1 MDLINE
7 LNEAI
12 EFIEEHLEDE
22 LNLED
27 IAKHSSYSAYH
38 FQRFFNYISGIPL
51 SEYIRR
57 RRLSRAAFELQNGEK
72 VIDVALRYGYMS
84 ADSFTRAF
92 TKQHGITPRE
102 CKKETISMELYP
114 PMKFQLTI
122 QGRESLKCRIETKKA
137 FSMFGVD
144 TQLDKSWD
152 ERTTSL
158 AIEEFISEC
167 KSKGIYSEMNSIYG
181 YSSDMVLHRA
191 FKKRNN
197 SQIEFGICQH
207 LKDGFYVPDYFKRI
221 YIPGGQWAIFHAEEG
236 SMEEIWNRI
245 YTEWLK
251 DSGYEIRDEYAFEL
265 YYGNA
270 KKGNVRSEIMIPIQK
285 LTSNTC
291 IGGKKK
297 RLMSKRG
304 EMIAG
309 KYHIEEFEYDP
320 SWDEPLQKLYMKVF
334 EKYPNGIY
342 WSYDPRSNEG
352 KHVFLCLDKD
362 NSIIGKGHAM
372 IFERQEDDAP
382 GYAEHRIFI
391 HYRVL
396 PEYENDK
403 EALDL
408 LYERVLECA
417 KELRKQLSNRVCQLC
432 IGNKVFEEVYNK
444 HIESREWPEY
454 GSIYHFERETKS
466 TLLDITQVDDVNI
479 RPFHLDS
486 EEIIRQLVIN
496 DQICFRDCISSVDYY
511 MDVSK
516 EEYIAYGAFHA
527 DENGKEHL
535 VGSVIT
541 EIHDNLPP
549 EISGVMILPEY
560 RRKHIASYM
569 LEYTLDALNKKGHK
583 GVWLVTPCNNEAG
596 IELYKKNGF
605 SIVSKENRYMKYL

>member
-38 FQRFFNYISGIPL
+38 FQRFFNYILGIPL

-114 PMKFQLTI
+114 PMKFQLSI

-137 FSMFGVD
+137 FSMFGVN
-144 TQLDKSWD
+144 TQLDRSW
-152 ERTTSL
+152 EEGATSL
-158 AIEEFISEC
+158 AIEKFISGC

-191 FKKRNN
+191 FKKKNN
-197 SQIEFGICQH
+197 SQIDFGIYQY
-207 LKDGFYVPDYFKRI
+207 LKDGFYVPDYFTRI
-221 YIPGGQWAIFHAEEG
+221 YIPDGQWAIFHAEEG
-236 SMEEIWNRI
+236 SMEEIWKRI
-245 YTEWLK
+245 YNEWLK

-270 KKGNVRSEIMIPIQK
+270 KKGNVRSEIMIPVQK

-297 RLMSKRG
+297 RLMSKGG
-304 EMIAG
+304 EMMAG

-320 SWDEPLQKLYMKVF
+320 SWDEPLQKLYRKVF

-372 IFERQEDDAP
+372 IFERQEDDAS

-432 IGNKVFEEVYNK
+432 IGNKVFEE
-444 HIESREWPEY
+444 
-454 GSIYHFERETKS
+454 
-466 TLLDITQVDDVNI
+466 DDVTI

-496 DQICFRDCISSVDYY
+496 DQICFRECISSVDYY

-516 EEYIAYGAFHA
+516 EEYIAYGAFHI

-541 EIHDNLPP
+541 EIHDDLPP

-560 RRKHIASYM
+560 RRRHIVSYM

-605 SIVSKENRYMKYL
+605 VVVSKENRYMRYL